1 MKNMKT
7 WAWITLFMGIIVFI
21 SKSIIYDENF
31 IIHSLFPRS
40 SKYIFNYIG
49 VYLGVSG
56 IILYIGKLSIVP
68 NRQMIG
74 AIIIGYLSYWLQ
86 FYIFPIYAPT
96 GSLLTI
102 ILWPVGII
110 SLFYFIQRLFYIK
123 NIGDKNSYQPILERY
138 FVRNYPPLSII
149 VLVMGITTEYALRI
163 TMMVFPQT
171 IDVDIYKI
179 DLAFS
184 NFAGW
189 VYSNFQESTIPLWQ
203 TVVFVSYDLLAI
215 LLFFSVAPVLRERR
229 STQLNIWRVLIIP
242 FILAFILYSFTTVGG
257 PPIFGTDFPNKM
269 NVVAELNKGLISVS
283 PSPRNGMPSM
293 HFTGAMLIVLVMSCL
308 TRKIYFYAA
317 LFFAAITFIATM
329 ALGEH
334 YLLDLIVAAPY
345 CIALGT
351 ALLNPP
357 GWQFWRR
364 RSWWAC
370 ALLFAA
376 WELALHFDTTRFFL
390 IDHLNVVRLFSLAS
404 VAAAVWGF
412 SAFLR
417 VVWKLPAPTEAEWR
431 ASLEAEYRP
440 AASGHVSTRWVYG
453 LFVCS
458 GFAGLLYE
466 VVFAKHL
473 GVIFG
478 GTALAAYTVMATY
491 MGGMALGAWLGGIIA
506 ERVRTPLK
514 WYALFEAAIGVYALA
529 TPALFQLIEQVYVTL
544 ATDVRP
550 DAPMLTFWRVALGAL
565 VLGIPTLLMGTTLPL
580 MFKFLRGYLSNRGRI
595 ISRLYTA
602 NIIGA
607 AFGALAGAYLVL
619 PTFGLLSSTRL
630 AAMLSLMIALYAL
643 DRLKALPTTENN
655 AATAPV
661 AIQATESDEEEESGY
676 ATLPSQDA
684 GQRRRLGLAAL
695 LLVTVGGVV
704 SLALEIVNMHMLA
717 IIAGNSVYAFG
728 LMLAT
733 FLLGLGLGSACYGK
747 LRHLL
752 TDPAVA
758 TIAQLGIFFSIVIS
772 AFQWDGLSNY
782 FASFGFMQQYHHFGF
797 GARELI
803 RGSVCAI
810 IMLPPAF
817 FIGLGYPATMALATT
832 WLKSRGEAAGLGI
845 ASLCNTLG
853 NIAGVLLAGFVF
865 LNWLGSNRLLFGLA
879 ILSLLLALYMMWAG
893 RVAWA
898 LLFKQHHGRQRIA
911 AAITALAIAVA
922 LWSYPAQWNLTA
934 IATGANVYF
943 VPSGRGD
950 VIDAQESIQGG
961 LTTVNRLNETNE
973 AGEKRSVLTLLTNG
987 KFQGNNAGEIAAQK
1001 AFAHVP
1007 LLHQPKRDQVLVIG
1021 YGTGNSAH
1029 ALHETGF
1036 AQMDIAELSP
1046 DIVTLADR
1054 HFGDINGEVSQQANV
1069 KIYYTDGRNYLLT
1082 QNKRY
1087 DLISMELTSI
1097 WFAGAA
1103 NLYNRE
1109 FYQLAK
1115 ARLNDDGVLQQW
1127 VQLHHMQPMD
1137 LLYILNTLHQEFRY
1151 VWLYVVGGQGV
1162 LVASDSVDA
1171 MRLYHLDGSVVSD
1184 AQPLSAEEQALQ
1196 DGMLLEPK
1204 DVDYLVQKLRVPQ
1217 FFVSTDN
1224 NLYLE
1229 YSTPKGNALPNEVF
1243 TSNIEMLENLHNE
1256 RIEREK
1262 QHDI

>member
-1 MKNMKT
+1 MRQLKT
-7 WAWITLFMGIIVFI
+7 WAIVAFIALLASETGYALFYNFEGGIKLGFLADPLMSFV
-21 SKSIIYDENF
+21 
-31 IIHSLFPRS
+31 
-40 SKYIFNYIG
+40 YIG
-49 VYLGVSG
+49 NYFGL
-56 IILYIGKLSIVP
+56 
-68 NRQMIG
+68 IG
-74 AIIIGYLSYWLQ
+74 AILWLGRMSPLSRKLTTFAFLVGVVSYFLQSWLSPSEVHISTLILTLFWAIGIATLFVFLSAFLQIIKKKYISAFECDFCRSYV
-86 FYIFPIYAPT
+86 
-96 GSLLTI
+96 LLTI
-102 ILWPVGII
+102 VMI
-110 SLFYFIQRLFYIK
+110 SLGVAKY
-123 NIGDKNSYQPILERY
+123 DILEISNL
-138 FVRNYPPLSII
+138 VLPL
-149 VLVMGITTEYALRI
+149 
-163 TMMVFPQT
+163 T
-171 IDVDIYKI
+171 IDTDLYKI
-179 DLAFS
+179 DTAFGG
-184 NFAGW
+184 FASW
-189 VYSNFQESTIPLWQ
+189 IYIVFARNTFPWWNMLVASVYA
-203 TVVFVSYDLLAI
+203 LLNI
-215 LLFFSVAPVLRERR
+215 MLLLSLITVLRERR
-229 STQLNIWRVLIIP
+229 VAQLNIFRVLVMP
-242 FILAFILYSFTTVGG
+242 FMLAFALYIVTPVAG
-257 PPIFGTDFPNKM
+257 PPAYGTNYPHNMDFVLAAAKGM
-269 NVVAELNKGLISVS
+269 TEVVPSV
-283 PSPRNGMPSM
+283 RNGMPSM

-404 VAAAVWGF
+404 VAAAVWDF

-1229 YSTPKGNALPNEVF
+1229 YSTPKGNAFNDDTFVR
-1243 TSNIEMLENLHNE
+1243 NIDMFLQL
-1256 RIEREK
+1256 K
-1262 QHDI
+1262 

>member
-1 MKNMKT
+1 MCKLKIWT
-7 WAWITLFMGIIVFI
+7 TVAFIALIVSESSYALF
-21 SKSIIYDENF
+21 YNF
-31 IIHSLFPRS
+31 GAVLGPE
-40 SKYIFNYIG
+40 IFAEPLMFFVYIG
-49 VYLGVSG
+49 NYFGL
-56 IILYIGKLSIVP
+56 
-68 NRQMIG
+68 IG
-74 AIIIGYLSYWLQ
+74 AILWLGRMLPLSGKLTAFAFLVGVASCFLQSWLSASMVHISTLILALFWAIGIAALFVFLSTLSQIIKKKNLGTLERNFCRSYV
-86 FYIFPIYAPT
+86 
-96 GSLLTI
+96 LLTI
-102 ILWPVGII
+102 IMI
-110 SLFYFIQRLFYIK
+110 SLGVAKY
-123 NIGDKNSYQPILERY
+123 DILEISNL
-138 FVRNYPPLSII
+138 VLPL
-149 VLVMGITTEYALRI
+149 
-163 TMMVFPQT
+163 T
-171 IDVDIYKI
+171 IDADLYKI
-179 DLAFS
+179 DTAFGG
-184 NFAGW
+184 FASW
-189 VYSNFQESTIPLWQ
+189 LYIAFARNSFPLWNMLV
-203 TVVFVSYDLLAI
+203 TSVYTLLNI
-215 LLFFSVAPVLRERR
+215 MLLLSLIVVLRERR
-229 STQLNIWRVLIIP
+229 AAQLNIFRMLVMP
-242 FILAFILYSFTTVGG
+242 FMLAFALYIMTPVAG
-257 PPIFGTDFPNKM
+257 PPAYGTHYPHDMDFVLAAAKGM
-269 NVVAELNKGLISVS
+269 TEVVPSV
-283 PSPRNGMPSM
+283 RNGMPSM
-293 HFTGAMLIVLVMSCL
+293 HFTGAMLIVLVMACL
-308 TRKIYFYAA
+308 TRKVYFYAA
-317 LFFAAITFIATM
+317 CAFAAITFIATM

-364 RSWWAC
+364 RSWWVC
-370 ALLFAA
+370 ALLFVA
-376 WELALHFDTTRFFL
+376 WELMLHFDATRFFL
-390 IDHLNVVRLFSLAS
+390 IDHLNLVRLFSLAS
-404 VAAAVWGF
+404 VAAAAWGF
-412 SAFLR
+412 AAFLR
-417 VVWKLPAPTEAEWR
+417 VVWRLPAPTEEQWR
-431 ASLEAEYRP
+431 ASLEAEYQP
-440 AASGHVSTRWVYG
+440 ATNQTPTRWVYG

-506 ERVRTPLK
+506 DRVRAPLK
-514 WYALFEAAIGVYALA
+514 WYAFFEGAIGLYALA

-607 AFGALAGAYLVL
+607 AFGALVGAYLVL

-630 AAMLSLMIALYAL
+630 AALLSLMIALYAL

-661 AIQATESDEEEESGY
+661 AIQTTESDDEEEESGY
-676 ATLPSQDA
+676 ASLPPQDA

-817 FIGLGYPATMALATT
+817 FIGLGYPATMALATA

-879 ILSLLLALYMMWAG
+879 ILSLLLALYMAWAG
-893 RVAWA
+893 RVAWT

-1007 LLHQPKRDQVLVIG
+1007 LLHQPKRDDVLVIG

-1029 ALHETGF
+1029 ALHDAGF

-1046 DIVTLADR
+1046 DIVALADR
-1054 HFGDINGEVSQQANV
+1054 HFGDINGKVSQQTNV
-1069 KIYYTDGRNYLLT
+1069 QMYYTDGRNYLLT

-1162 LVASDSVDA
+1162 LVASDSSQA
-1171 MRLYHLDGSVVSD
+1171 MAPHHLNGQAVTNV
-1184 AQPLSAEEQALQ
+1184 QALNEEERALLA
-1196 DGMLLEPK
+1196 GMVLEPE
-1204 DVDYLVQKLRVPQ
+1204 DVDYLAQKLRVPQ
-1217 FFVSTDN
+1217 FFVATDN

-1229 YSTPKGNALPNEVF
+1229 YATPKGNALDNHAIARNV
-1243 TSNIEMLENLHNE
+1243 EMLRSLQQE
-1256 RIEREK
+1256 RLAAAP
-1262 QHDI
+1262 

>member
-1 MKNMKT
+1 MRQLKL
-7 WAWITLFMGIIVFI
+7 WAIVAFCTLVASEIGYAFFYGVGGGLSTDIFAGPLMVF
-21 SKSIIYDENF
+21 
-31 IIHSLFPRS
+31 
-40 SKYIFNYIG
+40 
-49 VYLGVSG
+49 VYGGSYFGLTG
-56 IILYIGKLSIVP
+56 IILWLGKLSP
-68 NRQMIG
+68 LSNRLMVFALLVGVFSCILQSWLAEAAVQINIWVLTLFWAIG
-74 AIIIGYLSYWLQ
+74 IATLLVFLAKGFRIIRQKNLDTFDRNFCKS
-86 FYIFPIYAPT
+86 YIFLTLIVF
-96 GSLLTI
+96 SLGIAKNNVLETSSLILPLT
-102 ILWPVGII
+102 LDAD
-110 SLFYFIQRLFYIK
+110 L
-123 NIGDKNSYQPILERY
+123 
-138 FVRNYPPLSII
+138 
-149 VLVMGITTEYALRI
+149 
-163 TMMVFPQT
+163 
-171 IDVDIYKI
+171 YKI
-179 DLAFS
+179 DTAFYG
-184 NFAGW
+184 FASW
-189 VYSNFQESTIPLWQ
+189 LYSAFVGNALSWWNILVAVGYTLLNLMLLLSL
-203 TVVFVSYDLLAI
+203 TVVLREHRAGQLNIFRVLVVPFML
-215 LLFFSVAPVLRERR
+215 APVLYIV
-229 STQLNIWRVLIIP
+229 TPV
-242 FILAFILYSFTTVGG
+242 AG
-257 PPIFGTDFPNKM
+257 PPAYGTHYPHDM
-269 NVVAELNKGLISVS
+269 NFVLEAAKGMTEVVPSV
-283 PSPRNGMPSM
+283 RNGMPSM
-293 HFTGAMLIVLVMSCL
+293 HFTGAMLIVLVMACL
-308 TRKIYFYAA
+308 TRKVYFYAA
-317 LFFAAITFIATM
+317 CAFAAITFIATM

-364 RSWWAC
+364 RSWWVC
-370 ALLFAA
+370 ALLFVA
-376 WELALHFDTTRFFL
+376 WELMLHFDATRFFL
-390 IDHLNVVRLFSLAS
+390 IDHLNLVRLFSLAS
-404 VAAAVWGF
+404 VAAAVCAF
-412 SAFLR
+412 AAFLR
-417 VVWKLPAPTEAEWR
+417 VVWRLPAPTEAEWR

-473 GVIFG
+473 GIIFG

-506 ERVRTPLK
+506 DRVRSPLK
-514 WYALFEAAIGVYALA
+514 CYAIFEAAIGIYALA
-529 TPALFQLIEQVYVTL
+529 TPMLFKLIERVYVAL

-580 MFKFLRGYLSNRGRI
+580 MFKFLRGYLASRGRI

-607 AFGALAGAYLVL
+607 ALGALVGAYLVL

-630 AAMLSLMIALYAL
+630 AALLSLMIALYAL
-643 DRLKALPTTENN
+643 DRLKALPAEN
-655 AATAPV
+655 TADSTASTASLPKD
-661 AIQATESDEEEESGY
+661 ADDENGY
-676 ATLPSQDA
+676 ATLPLQDTE
-684 GQRRRLGLAAL
+684 QRRRLGLAAL

-758 TIAQLGIFFSIVIS
+758 AIAQLGIFFTIVIS
-772 AFQWDGLSNY
+772 AFQWDGLSGY

-810 IMLPPAF
+810 IMMPPAF
-817 FIGLGYPATMALATT
+817 FIGLGYPATMALASD
-832 WLKSRGEAAGLGI
+832 WLKNRGEAAGLGI

-853 NIAGVLLAGFVF
+853 NIAGVLLAGFAF
-865 LNWLGSNRLLFGLA
+865 LNWLGSNRLLLGLA
-879 ILSLLLALYMMWAG
+879 LLSLLLALYMAWAG
-893 RVAWA
+893 RVAWP
-898 LLFKQHHGRQRIA
+898 LLFKQHRGRQRFAALA
-911 AAITALAIAVA
+911 AAAAIAVA
-922 LWSYPAQWNLTA
+922 LWGYPPQWNLDA

-943 VPSGRGD
+943 TPSGRGE

-961 LTTVNRLNETNE
+961 LTTVNHSTQFNE
-973 AGEKRSVLTLLTNG
+973 AGDSRDVLTLLTNG
-987 KFQGNNAGEIAAQK
+987 KFQGNNAGEIAAQR

-1007 LLHQPKRDQVLVIG
+1007 LLHQPKRDDVLVIG

-1029 ALHETGF
+1029 TLHEAGF
-1036 AQMDIAELSP
+1036 TQLDIAELSP
-1046 DIVTLADR
+1046 DIVALADR
-1054 HFGDINGEVSQQANV
+1054 HFGDINGKVSQQANV
-1069 KIYYTDGRNYLLT
+1069 QMYYSDGRNYLLT

-1127 VQLHHMQPMD
+1127 VQLHHMRSLD
-1137 LLYILNTLHQEFRY
+1137 LLYILNTLRQEFRY
-1151 VWLYVVGGQGV
+1151 VWLYVIGGQGV
-1162 LVASDSVDA
+1162 LVASNS
-1171 MRLYHLDGSVVSD
+1171 S
-1184 AQPLSAEEQALQ
+1184 QALTLHHLNGQ
-1196 DGMLLEPK
+1196 AVTDVQALNEEERALLGGMVLEPA
-1204 DVDYLVQKLRVPQ
+1204 DFDYLAQKLRMPQ
-1217 FFVSTDN
+1217 FFVATDN

-1229 YSTPKGNALPNEVF
+1229 YATPKGNALNYDAFARNE
-1243 TSNIEMLENLHNE
+1243 EMLRALQQE
-1256 RIEREK
+1256 RLAVVP
-1262 QHDI
+1262 